1 MRHLLESIW
10 DESQVPIIKNSR
22 KKPETKSVSKNE
34 EKSEKKSEK
43 EKKTGACVQV
53 SNLGKG
59 VNKKMIVHDI
69 FKGYKI
75 TNYGLYIE
83 TENSICT
90 GKVRGKNFKKFSKK
104 VKKIFRKIFK
114 KNFKKKFKKN
124 FEKNSK
130 KNFKK
135 KLKFL

>member
-1 MRHLLESIW
+1 M
-10 DESQVPIIKNSR
+10 PIIKNSR
-22 KKPETKSVSKNE
+22 KKPDVTKSQKSD
-34 EKSEKKSEK
+34 EKVEKKAEK

-90 GKVRGKNFKKFSKK
+90 GKVSFSIEFVGSLIFGLATKVGTDSTRNFKMSK
-104 VKKIFRKIFK
+104 
-114 KNFKKKFKKN
+114 
-124 FEKNSK
+124 
-130 KNFKK
+130 
-135 KLKFL
+135 

>member
-1 MRHLLESIW
+1 MNFNFGMCVKSGLISPFLVRHLLESIW
-10 DESQVPIIKNSR
+10 DASQVPIIKNSR
-22 KKPETKSVSKNE
+22 KKPDVTKSQKSD
-34 EKSEKKSEK
+34 EKVEKKAEK

-90 GKVRGKNFKKFSKK
+90 GKVSFSQ
-104 VKKIFRKIFK
+104 R
-114 KNFKKKFKKN
+114 
-124 FEKNSK
+124 
-130 KNFKK
+130 
-135 KLKFL
+135 

>member
-1 MRHLLESIW
+1 M
-10 DESQVPIIKNSR
+10 PIIKNSK
-22 KKPETKSVSKNE
+22 KKPDQLKPVSATKAESDKKN
-34 EKSEKKSEK
+34 EK

-53 SNLGKG
+53 SGLSKA

-90 GKVRGKNFKKFSKK
+90 GKVHFFNTFYGNILKCYR
-104 VKKIFRKIFK
+104 FRTVEF
-114 KNFKKKFKKN
+114 
-124 FEKNSK
+124 
-130 KNFKK
+130 
-135 KLKFL
+135 